1 MFEKRKGEK
10 KERKKNVHS
19 LNGGKRE
26 TKTKVLLWCG
36 PFKMKNTMM
45 RESMNG
51 KQQLSSNNIRSLT
64 TKKERKKDVDVL
76 WLMKKFEMKCQ
87 LFWFFRNTE
96 GRKEVFER
104 RLRQ

>member
-10 KERKKNVHS
+10 KKNVHS

-36 PFKMKNTMM
+36 PFKMKNTLM
-45 RESMNG
+45 RESMVEQ
-51 KQQLSSNNIRSLT
+51 KQQQSSYNIRSLT

-76 WLMKKFEMKCQ
+76 WLMKKFEMKCH
-87 LFWFFRNTE
+87 LFL
-96 GRKEVFER
+96 VF
-104 RLRQ
+104 QKH